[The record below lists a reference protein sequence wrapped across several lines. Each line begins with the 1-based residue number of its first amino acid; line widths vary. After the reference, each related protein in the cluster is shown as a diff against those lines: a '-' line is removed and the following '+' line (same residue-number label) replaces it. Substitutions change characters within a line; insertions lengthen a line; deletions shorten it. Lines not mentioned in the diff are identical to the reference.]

1 MAQKRPILKRPISL
15 GDLIHQLMHQ
25 HRPASAKHLTR
36 ILDIWEIAVGDSISR
51 NAKPGALNGH
61 VLVVTVTNSTWLHQ
75 LRFMKADML
84 VKLNQRLETGKLTDI
99 KFKIGALG
107 R

>member
-1 MAQKRPILKRPISL
+1 MPAKRPPLKKPISL

-25 HRPASAKHLTR
+25 HRPASAGHLTR
-36 ILDIWEIAVGDSISR
+36 ILDIWEVVVGESIAR
-51 NAKPGALNGH
+51 NAKPGALHGQ

-84 VKLNQRLETGKLTDI
+84 SKINQSLETDRLTDLQ
-99 KFKIGALG
+99 FKIGPL
-107 R
+107 